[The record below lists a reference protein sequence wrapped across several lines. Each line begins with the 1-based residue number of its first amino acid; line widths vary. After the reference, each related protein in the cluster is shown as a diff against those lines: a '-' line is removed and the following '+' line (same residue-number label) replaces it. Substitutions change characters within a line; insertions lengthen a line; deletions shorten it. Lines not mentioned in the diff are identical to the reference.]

1 MRYMIF
7 QYGLVPVLIQRILMG
22 FVAILEIILIL
33 TYSVN
38 VKSKLTKRGYGRTY
52 LSCLCSSCAPRLF
65 YYLGSVIVDINFT
78 TLFIV
83 ENSVAVYSFTLFVRL
98 SVENVYLL
106 HRIIDRIVNRK
117 SLRLKLVLLL

>member
-22 FVAILEIILIL
+22 FVAILEIILII

-52 LSCLCSSCAPRLF
+52 LSYLCSSCAPRLF

-83 ENSVAVYSFTLFVRL
+83 ENSVAVHSFTLFVRL
-98 SVENVYLL
+98 SVEMNYDFHFNICGILSVIRYYT
-106 HRIIDRIVNRK
+106 
-117 SLRLKLVLLL
+117 